1 MVLRVFLPAGQKKL
15 SVLGGAHLVALFLTT
30 PTNKNAR
37 PTTRSPVVHMKKN
50 MADYCDEDYEGNE
63 EECEE
68 EFDEEEEEASYTS
81 DLY

>member
-1 MVLRVFLPAGQKKL
+1 MVWWVFLPAGQKKL

-30 PTNKNAR
+30 PQKNAR

-50 MADYCDEDYEGNE
+50 MTDYCDEDYEENE

-68 EFDEEEEEASYTS
+68 EFDEEEASYTS

>member
-1 MVLRVFLPAGQKKL
+1 MVG
-15 SVLGGAHLVALFLTT
+15 FLTGWPKKVVGPRRGSSGRT
-30 PTNKNAR
+30 IFDHPTKNAR

-50 MADYCDEDYEGNE
+50 MADYCDEDYEENE

-68 EFDEEEEEASYTS
+68 EFDEEEASYTS